1 MAEKRGG
8 LAGRVGRRVNV
19 SYNYPKQGSVY
30 YEIPGI
36 ANFSIG
42 QGEAA
47 SDTISAFE
55 GSFTIL
61 GEAPIGD
68 VNFSVVSYLP
78 NHRAWADIEAAFAA
92 GDPLNWRILT
102 PERTVLAQTA
112 SGLTAAIAQTTGIV
126 TFAGDIV
133 PILGATVQRGMSLV
147 VGGTKYSIR
156 SININTAGTALETGG
171 FVVDPPP
178 ASAVAAGVYSFLMPS
193 LRWAFNG
200 GIKQTGSVEGGVETA
215 IGSTLVVTPTS
226 RISLPTVV

>member
-19 SYNYPKQGSVY
+19 SYNYPSKGAEYS
-30 YEIPGI
+30 EIPGI

-68 VNFSVVSYLP
+68 VNFTVVSYLP
-78 NHRAWADIEAAFAA
+78 NHRAWADIEEAFAA
-92 GDPLNWRILT
+92 GDPLNWRIVT
-102 PERTVLAQTA
+102 PERIVLAQTPMA
-112 SGLTAAIAQTTGIV
+112 VTAAIVAVTGV
-126 TFAGDIV
+126 VNFVGDIT

-147 VGGTKYSIR
+147 VAGKKYTIR
-156 SININTAGTALETGG
+156 KIDIAAAGDALVVGG
-171 FVVDPPP
+171 FVVDPAP
-178 ASAVAAGVYSFLMPS
+178 AAAVAAAPYSFLLPS
-193 LRWAFNG
+193 LQWQFNG
-200 GIKQTGSVEGGVETA
+200 GVKQTGSVEGGVETA
-215 IGSTLVVTPTS
+215 IGSTLIVTPTS
-226 RISLPTVV
+226 RIGLPTVV